1 MNPKAS
7 PIILIFLI
15 AVMALASCSR
25 PASKAPAATP
35 TIGPGEGIPV
45 PAGTQTMGMF
55 DAFATQTAIA
65 QLNPPV
71 SEPPTPT
78 PEPLIVVVTDT
89 PAPLPLVTPAEPP
102 LPLVTPAEPP
112 LPLVTPAE
120 PPLPLIAPSPTAGLP
135 ATYTL
140 QKDEFPYC
148 IARRFDVN
156 PYELL
161 SLNGLSQSQTI
172 FSPGLVLK
180 IPQTGHGFPGERA
193 WHDHPTTY
201 TVKAGDTIYKVA
213 CYFGDVDPLVI
224 AQVNNLEPPY
234 TLTAGDV
241 LNIP

>member
-89 PAPLPLVTPAEPP
+89 PA
-102 LPLVTPAEPP
+102 P